1 MEKQVHKKTNQQTL
15 EEAQKM
21 AYIIKRAGGLISRKE
36 LLDDIHHSVRF
47 TCKTGDFSEIRGAS
61 KIIDRIEVAPEIDIE
76 RALNNAIASTEMEGF
91 EISEKD
97 RELLLKLLKKEL
109 GLDEVI
115 EIKNKEFKNG

>member
-1 MEKQVHKKTNQQTL
+1 MT
-15 EEAQKM
+15 
-21 AYIIKRAGGLISRKE
+21 YIKGAGDLISRKE

-47 TCKTGDFSEIRGAS
+47 TCKTGDFKEIRGAE
-61 KIIDRIEVAPEIDIE
+61 KIIDRIKAAPEMDIE
-76 RALNNAIASTEMEGF
+76 RAVNNAIASTEMEGF

>member
-1 MEKQVHKKTNQQTL
+1 MT
-15 EEAQKM
+15 
-21 AYIIKRAGGLISRKE
+21 YIKGAGDLISRKE

-47 TCKTGDFSEIRGAS
+47 TCKTGDFKEIRGAE
-61 KIIDRIEVAPEIDIE
+61 KIIDRIKAAPEMDRE

>member
-1 MEKQVHKKTNQQTL
+1 
-15 EEAQKM
+15 M
-21 AYIIKRAGGLISRKE
+21 AYIGRIDGLISRKE

-47 TCKTGDFSEIRGAS
+47 TCKTGDFKEIRGAE
-61 KIIDRIEVAPEIDIE
+61 KIIDRIKAAPEINIE

-97 RELLLKLLKKEL
+97 RELLIKLLKKEL
-109 GLDEVI
+109 ELDEVI

>member
-1 MEKQVHKKTNQQTL
+1 
-15 EEAQKM
+15 M
-21 AYIIKRAGGLISRKE
+21 AYIKRAGGLISRKE
-36 LLDDIHHSVRF
+36 LFDDIHHCVRF

-115 EIKNKEFKNG
+115 EIKNKEFKESVYNE

>member
-1 MEKQVHKKTNQQTL
+1 M
-15 EEAQKM
+15 
-21 AYIIKRAGGLISRKE
+21 
-36 LLDDIHHSVRF
+36 
-47 TCKTGDFSEIRGAS
+47 
-61 KIIDRIEVAPEIDIE
+61 DIE

>member
-1 MEKQVHKKTNQQTL
+1 
-15 EEAQKM
+15 M
-21 AYIIKRAGGLISRKE
+21 AYIKRAGGLISRKE
-36 LLDDIHHSVRF
+36 LFDDIHRSVRF
-47 TCKTGDFSEIRGAS
+47 TCKTGDFSETRGAS

-115 EIKNKEFKNG
+115 EIKNKEFKEKL